1 MSYTFFATT
10 SYDSNQCN
18 CTKNK
23 TYPATGVHEY
33 DCSSVDDD
41 VTVGCLKNNSNGALA
56 SADMQTQALQTS
68 QGTVTQLLVPN
79 AIDMVD
85 GAVDGTFQSGGL
97 DGAGTHFYVFDTGV
111 ACEHE
116 VFANAK
122 SCDGIFEA
130 TFHSFSW
137 MPSSETPGES
147 PNGNGNI
154 PLNFCPNSP
163 EGVRSHGTHV
173 ASTAAG
179 SIVGIATNVHIHSVM
194 VLSCYG
200 SGSIRTLVGG
210 IDAAI
215 LHKRTHAPNRTAVAV
230 FSLGSRANGF
240 ENYVVNR
247 LTAEGIVVVPAAGN
261 WAENAGAMSPASAST
276 ALTVGALD
284 PITSG
289 LEITITEFSNYGRYV
304 DMYAVGSNVNGAVIS
319 ASDAYLPLS
328 GTSMSAPVVAGVV
341 LQVVGKYPKATPEE
355 VKAFVSCISE
365 EEFVLWGKDHFSDA
379 YLPIVRGGDLIN
391 TASARCKQLVK
402 GKSSIET
409 WVTVLVVTLSIGL
422 GAAMAMCVN
431 MA

>member
-1 MSYTFFATT
+1 MIPINATVRKPKHT
-10 SYDSNQCN
+10 LLLVY
-18 CTKNK
+18 
-23 TYPATGVHEY
+23 EY

-41 VTVGCLKNNSNGALA
+41 VTVMCLKNNSNGALA
-56 SADMQTQALQTS
+56 SVDHMQVQCLQTS
-68 QGTVTQLLVPN
+68 QGTATQLLVPN

-85 GAVDGTFQSGGL
+85 GVVDGTFQSGGL
-97 DGAGTHFYVFDTGV
+97 DGGETHFYVFDTGV

-116 VFANAK
+116 AFANAK

-130 TFHSFSW
+130 TFFLPFPW
-137 MPSSETPGES
+137 VWPPEALGES

-154 PLNFCPNSP
+154 PLNFCPDSP
-163 EGVRSHGTHV
+163 EGARSHGTHV
-173 ASTAAG
+173 ASTAVG

-194 VLSCYG
+194 ELSCYG
-200 SGSIRTLVGG
+200 GGSMGTLLGG
-210 IDAAI
+210 INASI

-230 FSLGSRANGF
+230 LSLGSWGSGF
-240 ENYVVNR
+240 ENYVWDR
-247 LTAEGIVVVPAAGN
+247 LTAEGIVIVPAAGN
-261 WAENAGAMSPASAST
+261 RAENAGATSPASAST
-276 ALTVGALD
+276 ALTVGALE
-284 PITSG
+284 PIISG
-289 LEITITEFSNYGRYV
+289 LENKITEFSNYGRYV
-304 DMYAVGSNVNGAVIS
+304 DMYAVGSDVNGAVIS
-319 ASDAYLPLS
+319 AADAYLPLS

-355 VKAFVSCISE
+355 IKAFVSCISE
-365 EEFVLWGKDHFSDA
+365 EEFVFWGKDHWSDA